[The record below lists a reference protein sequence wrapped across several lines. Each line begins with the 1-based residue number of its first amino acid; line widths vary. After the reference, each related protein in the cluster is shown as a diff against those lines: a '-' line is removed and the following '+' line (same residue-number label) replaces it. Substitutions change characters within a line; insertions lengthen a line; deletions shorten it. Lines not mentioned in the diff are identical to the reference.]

1 MKKNAYMLTKLF
13 MRNFMRTKNSRQW
26 KSNL

>member
-1 MKKNAYMLTKLF
+1 MLTKLF
-13 MRNFMRTKNSRQW
+13 IKNFMTTNHSRQW

>member
-1 MKKNAYMLTKLF
+1 MTTNH
-13 MRNFMRTKNSRQW
+13 SRQW